1 MLFEITYS
9 ILFTLVI
16 FLILRY
22 SKIGQIAELNRWD
35 LSIAFALKSLT
46 SLFFIYIFTWHY
58 GKGVLFSDAIFYIT
72 DGKILNNVFRN
83 DFADFLKLFSGIGEN
98 ETLVQ
103 KHLSSTTM
111 WSRPF
116 NFLNNDTK
124 NLVRVN
130 SLIHFF
136 SFGTN
141 YIHFIIF
148 NLFTLFG
155 ITQIYLFFKKYISVN
170 PRFFFLALFLFP
182 SLLFWGSG
190 VLKEPLLIFSIGLF
204 FKVITLKKNPFLK
217 SLLILISVYVLF
229 NFKAYVVLC
238 FILPAVLYLFCFIL
252 FKKKSILFG
261 VVCTLFFAFSLIL
274 FFPAERQIIV
284 NHISIKQFDFNNMGQ
299 GGLYFKKED
308 DLKSYYVPVKDASKI
323 KIERDSIYFKQNLK
337 IYSFNGSLKNKISPE
352 YFKKDSK
359 FKLRSAQGL
368 VHSNSHIQT
377 TLILSSTKQLI
388 KNIPEALVNSL
399 LRPFPT
405 DTRTKF
411 NIPHFLEVISIFG
424 FLIFSIIFRKKLNR
438 NEKYLVA
445 SLVIFS
451 ITLSLIIG
459 WSTTIVGAIVRYRI
473 PVYLAL
479 IILSFILFKPSEKW
493 KNKEITS

>member
-1 MLFEITYS
+1 MVFEITYS
-9 ILFTLVI
+9 ILFALVV

-22 SKIGQIAELNRWD
+22 SKIGQIDGLNRWD
-35 LSIAFALKSLT
+35 LSIAFAIKSMA
-46 SLFFIYIFTWHY
+46 SLFFIYIFTWYY
-58 GKGVLFSDAIFYIT
+58 GEGVLFSDASFYII
-72 DGKILNNVFRN
+72 DGKILNTVFYN
-83 DFADFLKLFSGIGEN
+83 DFGDFLKLLTGIGEN
-98 ETLVQ
+98 DVLIQ
-103 KHLSSTTM
+103 KHLSLTEM
-111 WSRPF
+111 WSRPY
-116 NFLNNDTK
+116 NFFNNDTK
-124 NLVRVN
+124 NLVRIN

-170 PRFFFLALFLFP
+170 PRFFFFTLILFP

-190 VLKEPLLIFSIGLF
+190 VLKEPLLVFSIGLF
-204 FKVITLKKNPFLK
+204 LSVISLKTDSFFKA
-217 SLLILISVYVLF
+217 LLILISVYVLF
-229 NFKAYVVLC
+229 NFKAYVVLS
-238 FILPAVLYLFCFIL
+238 FILPFVLFLVCYVL

-261 VVCTLFFAFSLIL
+261 LVITLSIATLLFFIL
-274 FFPAERQIIV
+274 PKQRQIIV
-284 NHISIKQFDFNNMGQ
+284 NHISNKQFDFNNMGQ
-299 GGLYFKKED
+299 GGFYFKKEGD
-308 DLKSYYVPVKDASKI
+308 SKSYYVLAKDSYKI
-323 KIERDSIYFKQNLK
+323 KTEGDSIYFRQNLK
-337 IYSFNGSLKNKISPE
+337 IFSFNGSLKNKISPE

-359 FKLRSAQGL
+359 YKLRIAQGL
-368 VHSNSHIQT
+368 APSNSHIQT

-399 LRPFPT
+399 FRPFPT
-405 DTRTKF
+405 DSRTKF
-411 NIPHFLEVISIFG
+411 NIPHFLEVLSVFG
-424 FLIFSIIFRKKLNR
+424 FLILSIIFRKKLSR

-445 SLVIFS
+445 SLVLFS
-451 ITLSLIIG
+451 ITLSLIVG